1 MTFARCKSVFSIELS
16 LWSLT
21 NDNKPSQPN
30 EPIRARGKDMLLY
43 GAETGKASVS
53 GLTPDLLWKWRKK
66 MNENDV
72 KFQNHQ
78 MSD

>member
-21 NDNKPSQPN
+21 NHNKPSQPN

-66 MNENDV
+66 MNEDDV

>member
-1 MTFARCKSVFSIELS
+1 
-16 LWSLT
+16 
-21 NDNKPSQPN
+21 
-30 EPIRARGKDMLLY
+30 MLLH

-66 MNENDV
+66 MNEDDV